1 MGLLKAAGGA
11 IGGQLGDQWKEYFC
25 CDALDKDVLAARGEK
40 VVNGERTS
48 NTKGTPDV
56 ITNGS
61 VIVVNPGQAMM
72 IIDNGEAKDFS
83 AEPGA
88 FTFDGSTQPSIFY
101 GGLGKGIIDSLK
113 EIGKR
118 FTAGGDVLSKQWIFY
133 FNLKEIVGNKYGT
146 TNPIPFRIVDKNTGL
161 DIDAGARC
169 NGEYSYKIVDPAL
182 FFANVCGNIN
192 EPYTRDNID
201 SQMRS
206 ELLTALQ
213 PVFAKLSEMGIR
225 YSAVPAHT
233 EEVCQLLDQE
243 LSEKWTQLRGIK
255 IVSFGCNA
263 ISLNPEDEETIKEM
277 QKAAALGKS
286 PEMARGFITESTGEA
301 MKGAAT
307 NEGGAMMGF
316 MGMGMAQGATGNAIA
331 SMYGAGQQGA
341 TQGQPGAPVPQQG
354 GVPAGEAPNSYPVAQ
369 DGGFASKLNVKDI
382 WKCECGTDNTGKFC
396 ENCGK
401 PNPGN
406 NVPATAE
413 QCPKCGWKPENGK
426 TMPKFCP
433 ECGTQL

>member
-1 MGLLKAAGGA
+1 
-11 IGGQLGDQWKEYFC
+11 
-25 CDALDKDVLAARGEK
+25 
-40 VVNGERTS
+40 
-48 NTKGTPDV
+48 
-56 ITNGS
+56 
-61 VIVVNPGQAMM
+61 
-72 IIDNGEAKDFS
+72 
-83 AEPGA
+83 
-88 FTFDGSTQPSIFY
+88 
-101 GGLGKGIIDSLK
+101 
-113 EIGKR
+113 
-118 FTAGGDVLSKQWIFY
+118 
-133 FNLKEIVGNKYGT
+133 
-146 TNPIPFRIVDKNTGL
+146 
-161 DIDAGARC
+161 
-169 NGEYSYKIVDPAL
+169 
-182 FFANVCGNIN
+182 
-192 EPYTRDNID
+192 
-201 SQMRS
+201 MRS

-331 SMYGAGQQGA
+331 SMYGAGQQG
-341 TQGQPGAPVPQQG
+341 TPQGQPGAPVPQQG
-354 GVPAGEAPNSYPVAQ
+354 GVPAGEVPNSYPVAQ

-382 WKCECGTDNTGKFC
+382 
-396 ENCGK
+396 
-401 PNPGN
+401 
-406 NVPATAE
+406 
-413 QCPKCGWKPENGK
+413 
-426 TMPKFCP
+426 
-433 ECGTQL
+433 